1 MNYFRPNW
9 YQINKAINEGNIK
22 DLRKE
27 QRDLEKSIQKKVDQ
41 YYREKRDKEKMELI
55 NRIKSLPAGS
65 LLYFT
70 GHDSKGRIKFGDK
83 FEKVKDGRTYV
94 YVWRNDSTW
103 RIPYLQV
110 IARECT
116 EQEIRDRKLYEKM
129 TKLFN
134 DAINI

>member
-1 MNYFRPNW
+1 MNYFKPNW
-9 YQINKAINEGNIK
+9 YQINKLINEGNIK
-22 DLRKE
+22 ELRKV
-27 QRDLEKSIQKKVDQ
+27 QKSLDKAIQKKVDQ
-41 YYREKRDKEKMELI
+41 YYREKREQEKTELI

-65 LLYFT
+65 LLSFT

-110 IARECT
+110 IDRECT

-134 DAINI
+134 NAINI